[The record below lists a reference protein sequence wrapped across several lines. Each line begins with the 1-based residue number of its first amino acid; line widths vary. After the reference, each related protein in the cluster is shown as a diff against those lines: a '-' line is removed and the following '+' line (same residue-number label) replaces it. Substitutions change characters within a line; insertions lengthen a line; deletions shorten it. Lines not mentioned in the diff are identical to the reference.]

1 MAKRE
6 VDIKVKYIPDTSALK
21 SALSSAQKIDFK
33 IGGSGLKKE
42 LLAPVQNAMREVNKA
57 LASGADNKTLLKLFQ
72 DVGKAADAARVK
84 ANGML
89 AEINSGFNSAG
100 NQKLLTDLEKYQK
113 ELDKVEKKI
122 SNWDSK
128 YGNKTMSQMK
138 NDLGVSGIG
147 DAKKQTAELE
157 EQVKLGKT
165 LTQQELDRLDALKKY
180 VNTWN
185 ERKELADKGITKGG
199 YESEAGVLRGK
210 ISDIMSTVELPKTNV
225 EWTKQLTPIITAL
238 GQAAGL
244 STQEI
249 NRLTTAIGQEDKA
262 AKDAANENKKEALK
276 LADVVTGTFL
286 GTSVSSMFESA
297 LRRGVEFFKEY
308 DETLTRTMMVT
319 GMTRDEVNNLTSS
332 YNKLANQLSSTTK
345 DVAAAQLVFYQ
356 QGLGTSE
363 ALKMTEA
370 SIAIS
375 KTGGIEAGEAAN
387 RLTAAVRGYKLA
399 ANDAMDIADKMSAL
413 DAAAASSVDEL
424 TIAMQK
430 SASQARMAGL
440 DLDYYMAYLSTM
452 QEVTREAPENIGTAM
467 KSITSRLQEIT
478 DIGKVE
484 EDGTTFS
491 NVAKALN
498 SVGIAAVD
506 STGQLRSLQD
516 VMNDLGPMWATL
528 DKNHKAY
535 LATVL
540 AGNRQQSRFI
550 ALMDN
555 YDRALEL
562 VSVSQN
568 STGNTAKQLRAYNQG
583 LEASFKRLDDAW
595 EQFATR
601 MANSDTIK
609 GVIDL
614 LTNFVE
620 ILNKIPKPITQTIIP
635 LIALSKGLQILS
647 NAGTLFGQ
655 AKTSISK
662 MLRLDEVTKDVKSMN
677 NVLGSGMNVISKFGQ
692 AIKRAFDGF
701 GNNKYIEEST
711 NKIKD
716 FTIAEK
722 AATAAQTNS
731 NPTQVTEA
739 GLNNNIALSAE
750 GAANA
755 YKVYNEE
762 LFRNAEALAGNDAG
776 QTNEI
781 KQNLENMT
789 SDILDVDKE
798 LEDINK
804 QRDKLYDRLKGKKDR
819 NISEELVNASPNKR
833 RSEAERY
840 LRSKSG
846 ADSSETLQ
854 DLLANNKKNTQK
866 LTKDTQKDLLNFSID
881 NHSDIVRFLE
891 DENNSAIEQMGKAL
905 DDLEEKRKKLFETR
919 QNKISE
925 LEQYKTTIESSP
937 IYQRALSKYNLD
949 QVNQKNT
956 ISLPDMKNIL
966 GDKNLGNIEKFGAFA
981 NKLNIGAGL
990 VSGSIAKMGASFLG
1004 LDEDMSSTLGTTVG
1018 LATTFGKFAPPWGAI
1033 IGASLGI
1040 VKGIFDAM
1048 WPSVE
1053 KTKEKLV
1060 EYQQE
1065 ADKISQERNDIESNL
1080 QVYEE
1085 LSGKLDKTEEE
1096 TQRLKDSTE
1105 KLSELI
1111 PGMVIGY
1118 NDYGEAIINTAKAY
1132 EELDKKQKELSGNAD
1147 KQLSAFTDLQK
1158 GAQKTEKTVK
1168 TIFDVLGWITAI
1180 ATAPITY
1187 GSSLVVMAGIDYGW
1201 SKKISNEQIEENR
1214 KVFEENFSEI
1224 QKAYQTK
1231 RDAFLLEVQEDN
1243 KDTASKVLDS
1253 LINGIMDAGAK
1264 GQIPDY
1270 QLPINQLL
1278 DNVKDIDWSI
1288 LDKAKQHL
1296 ETSLQY
1302 DEKTFGEAR
1311 SKIDSEIREEL
1322 KRADLEDIQIDAII
1336 TAVLNITYTG
1346 AANAE
1351 NLKKQIDTV
1360 IEDLEKN
1367 GLTDDEKTEKAN
1379 LEAMKGDIDN
1389 LTQSELELLSNTG
1402 LLRTEFAT
1410 LFKTA
1415 GGMDE
1420 LLNKYVDENGQ
1431 LNKNKAIVGTINDL
1445 IEERKKNLES
1455 INSLTDYNNQKQLEY
1470 ENKLKGIAQSEA
1482 DRIVNVSDEERAKI
1496 AEQKYKELKERVEK
1510 IYSDTGIKDSRNIL
1524 RGNSQYNFNS
1534 FDSSTGKYDS
1544 ISPGGKFIED
1554 DKLKKAYNAFLE
1566 YNSAT
1571 SASNNE
1577 ITKLNNSTK
1586 IFGSTLENLSSL
1598 LESYKEPTFGEMSQA
1613 LKDIESSFN
1622 SIKDLIDSI
1631 DESGGKMSFGD
1642 MGDLF
1647 SILDGYEKMLDTTN
1661 MASASTQSYYDALGK
1676 INNALSVQNGY
1687 MTAQEGLEEGLYQ
1700 LAIAS
1705 AQAKMEAFYI
1715 QLEQTEAELSYQNA
1729 ILATEKAAVDA
1740 ALEELRTKR
1749 EKANI
1754 TQALNNTENTLE
1766 VELAKVS
1773 VDTEVSKLN
1782 ARLEAASEFGVKYA
1796 KIMREAEAGTYKGG
1810 TAKISVDTNAIKQ
1823 QIVDSINTSVKNMVD
1838 LSNIDD
1844 SILQLEAR
1852 SEGLQ
1857 KQIDKN
1863 NLAISDSIDL
1873 KKKVAEYLKDP
1884 KNIGNTA
1891 QVQGIKDASNAQK
1904 DYNEKLERTLTLLE
1918 KIEGLQ
1924 HKIDENE
1931 TFKDLYKEYDG
1942 ESYGRLLMSNLDL
1955 AQQQYEVYKD
1965 LFDMQQQMTNQ
1976 AAGNLL
1982 DSPYGQMFKIMENGD
1997 IGWADAS
2004 MYDKYKNLPDDMQ
2017 EDIDNLVEAFQK
2029 QRDALRDTEQDLSK
2043 YAQEIK
2049 KVREELVEMEIY
2061 IENELVNA
2069 IKNREKILH
2078 DARMKALDDE
2088 IAMIDEAVERRQKA
2102 RETENQNKEL
2112 YQAQEALRRATLD
2125 SSGKNNASLLQL
2137 QQDLEDKQ
2145 LEISEK
2151 RFEQDMEDRKN
2162 WLQDTKDAET
2172 ETYEYRLET
2181 MTWYWEEVQAIQEAG
2196 TEAMMQALI
2205 TWNEEYRTQSAL
2217 QQEEMER
2224 KWRETMDAMRAA
2236 TDMGAE
2242 LGKLTSDIKTV
2253 TQTVEAMD
2261 IQIQKLPGTWQK
2273 ATNAANSYAA
2283 AARAAASYGSIAS
2296 STKQTTPKETQKKR
2310 RTIGSST
2317 LYNEVAGPP
2326 KPGDNIVLQS
2336 AHMCPMPNQE
2346 VDTSKKYTFSGQT
2359 YYKIKGTNGFVKES
2373 ETKAYA
2379 RGGMVDY
2386 TGPAWVDGTKSHPEA
2401 FLSAYQTEQI
2411 GALAGAL
2418 DSNTVNNVSG
2428 DSNITFG
2435 SISFNVASMSSAAD
2449 GRKALDIFVQGAN
2462 NLMAKKGVNT
2472 KINLNIK

>member
-1 MAKRE
+1 MAAGNDT
-6 VDIKVKYIPDTSALK
+6 VNIKVKYIPDTSALK
-21 SALSSAQKIDFK
+21 SALAGTQNIDFK

-42 LLAPVQNAMREVNKA
+42 LLTPVQNAMREINKA
-57 LASGADNKTLLKLFQ
+57 ISSGADNQILLKLFQ
-72 DVGKAADAARVK
+72 DVGKAADNAK
-84 ANGML
+84 AKASGML

-113 ELDKVEKKI
+113 ELDKIEKKI
-122 SNWDSK
+122 SNWESK
-128 YGNKTMSQMK
+128 YGNKAMAQMK
-138 NDLGVSGIG
+138 TDLGVGGIS

-157 EQVKLGKT
+157 EQLKLGKA
-165 LTQQELDRLDALKKY
+165 LTQQELDRLDALKTY
-180 VNTWN
+180 INTWN
-185 ERKELADKGITKGG
+185 ERKELADKGVTRGSM
-199 YESEAGVLRGK
+199 ESDASVLRGK
-210 ISDIMSTVELPKTNV
+210 ISDIMDTVELPKTNV
-225 EWTKQLTPIITAL
+225 EWTKTLTPIITAL

-244 STQEI
+244 SAQEVTK
-249 NRLTTAIGQEDKA
+249 LTNAIGLEEKA

-319 GMTRDEVNNLTSS
+319 GMTRDEVNSLTSS

-387 RLTAAVRGYKLA
+387 RLTAAIRGYKLA

-555 YDRALEL
+555 YDRAMEL

-568 STGNTAKQLRAYNQG
+568 ANGESAKQLRAYNQG
-583 LEASFKRLDDAW
+583 LEASFTRLSNAW
-595 EQFATR
+595 EQFATKI
-601 MANSDTIK
+601 ANSDTIK

-614 LTNFVE
+614 LADFVE
-620 ILNKIPKPITQTIIP
+620 VLNKTPKPLTQTVIP
-635 LIALSKGLQILS
+635 LMALIKGFQLFKNVGS
-647 NAGTLFGQ
+647 LFGEFKG
-655 AKTSISK
+655 AIGEK
-662 MLRLDEVTKDVKSMN
+662 
-677 NVLGSGMNVISKFGQ
+677 LGIDSL
-692 AIKRAFDGF
+692 
-701 GNNKYIEEST
+701 
-711 NKIKD
+711 IKD
-716 FTIAEK
+716 TNNLNKTMSSSLSVFNRFGLAVDKVFNRFKNTKNIKEASDNIK
-722 AATAAQTNS
+722 NYANQNKVLTASQINS
-731 NPTQVTEA
+731 NPAQMTEA
-739 GLNNNIALSAE
+739 ALNEKIALTARQAEEAYILYNKALQENATSLKSNDEEQYNEISSNLKTQKENLNNILKDIEDNKAEIDKKNKDIEKLNNKNIEEDFIGMSPNNRRAAGEKYLRYLSKDS
-750 GAANA
+750 GKS
-755 YKVYNEE
+755 Y
-762 LFRNAEALAGNDAG
+762 
-776 QTNEI
+776 Q
-781 KQNLENMT
+781 
-789 SDILDVDKE
+789 DILKE
-798 LEDINK
+798 H
-804 QRDKLYDRLKGKKDR
+804 
-819 NISEELVNASPNKR
+819 
-833 RSEAERY
+833 
-840 LRSKSG
+840 
-846 ADSSETLQ
+846 
-854 DLLANNKKNTQK
+854 KKNGTK
-866 LTKDTQKDLLNFSID
+866 LTEDTQKDILNFTYD
-881 NHSDIVRFLE
+881 NQDDIVNFLKE
-891 DENNSAIEQMGKAL
+891 DSQKRIDILSEQ
-905 DDLEEKRKKLFETR
+905 LEVAYKEQSELYKLRGEAEQKLFKATQDVFNTPEFKRT
-919 QNKISE
+919 QAVEKMNSYNKQKTLNIS
-925 LEQYKTTIESSP
+925 
-937 IYQRALSKYNLD
+937 
-949 QVNQKNT
+949 
-956 ISLPDMKNIL
+956 DMKDIL
-966 GDKNLGNIEKFGAFA
+966 SEKNLGGFEKISTLF
-981 NKLNIGAGL
+981 NKVNIGGGLLAGSL
-990 VSGSIAKMGASFLG
+990 TQIGASFLG
-1004 LDEDMSSTLGTTVG
+1004 LDDDMSSTLGTTVG

-1040 VKGIFDAM
+1040 VKGVFDAM

-1065 ADKISQERNDIESNL
+1065 FDKISQDRNDIESSL
-1080 QVYEE
+1080 KVYEE
-1085 LSGKLDKTEEE
+1085 LNGKLNKTEEE
-1096 TQRLKDSTE
+1096 TQQLKDSTQ
-1105 KLSELI
+1105 KLAELI
-1111 PGMVIGY
+1111 PGITIGY
-1118 NDYGEAIINTAKAY
+1118 NEYGEAVINTAKAY

-1147 KQLSAFTDLQK
+1147 KQLSSFTDLQK
-1158 GAQKTEKTVK
+1158 GAQKTERTWNVILKV
-1168 TIFDVLGWITAI
+1168 VTAI
-1180 ATAPITY
+1180 GAAAAAAVASPLTLLATVPAHI
-1187 GSSLVVMAGIDYGW
+1187 GGFVAWDD
-1201 SKKISNEQIEENR
+1201 KISKEQIEENR

-1231 RDAFLLEVQEDN
+1231 RDAFLLEVEESN
-1243 KDTASKVLDS
+1243 KDTSSKVIDS

-1264 GQIPDY
+1264 GLIEDY
-1270 QLPINQLL
+1270 ELPINELL
-1278 DNVKDIDWSI
+1278 NSIEDVDWSI
-1288 LDKAKQHL
+1288 LDNARQHL
-1296 ETSLQY
+1296 ENSLTY
-1302 DEKTFGEAR
+1302 DEKTIGEA
-1311 SKIDSEIREEL
+1311 KN
-1322 KRADLEDIQIDAII
+1322 QIDEEVREQLERAGLTDVQIDGII
-1336 TAVLNITYTG
+1336 TAVLNITYKG
-1346 AANAE
+1346 AADADA
-1351 NLKKQIDTV
+1351 LKSQIDDK
-1360 IEDLEKN
+1360 IKSLEVD
-1367 GLTDDEKTEKAN
+1367 GLTDYEKSEKSN
-1379 LEAMKGDIDN
+1379 LESMKNDIDN
-1389 LTQSELELLSNTG
+1389 LTQAELELLATSG
-1402 LLRTEFAT
+1402 LLRAEYAT
-1410 LFKTA
+1410 LFKNA
-1415 GGMDE
+1415 GGIR
-1420 LLNKYVDENGQ
+1420 NFISKYKDENGII
-1431 LNKNKAIVGTINDL
+1431 NKNKAIVGTINDL
-1445 IEERKKNLES
+1445 MEDRKKKQERINELNKENEQSDERQALVEYYKNKGVSEEEASKRIKAAEKGYNVEGGIFENGGGSERKHYWVDGKDITLE
-1455 INSLTDYNNQKQLEY
+1455 
-1470 ENKLKGIAQSEA
+1470 KGGTSEA
-1482 DRIVNVSDEERAKI
+1482 E
-1496 AEQKYKELKERVEK
+1496 KE
-1510 IYSDTGIKDSRNIL
+1510 
-1524 RGNSQYNFNS
+1524 F
-1534 FDSSTGKYDS
+1534 
-1544 ISPGGKFIED
+1544 
-1554 DKLKKAYNAFLE
+1554 KLLKAYQQS
-1566 YNSAT
+1566 Y
-1571 SASNNE
+1571 ASTKE
-1577 ITKLNNSTK
+1577 ELTKLNSETK
-1586 IFGSTLENLSSL
+1586 IYNGTITDLISTI
-1598 LESYKEPTFGEMSQA
+1598 ESYKEPTFGEMAEA
-1613 LKDIESSFN
+1613 LKDIQNSFEEINSLMESLE
-1622 SIKDLIDSI
+1622 K
-1631 DESGGKMSFGD
+1631 SGNKFSFGD
-1642 MGDLF
+1642 VGDLF
-1647 SILDGYEKMLDTTN
+1647 SILDTYEQAVDLTD
-1661 MASASTQSYYDALGK
+1661 ASSLATQNYFNALQK
-1676 INNALSVQNGY
+1676 INDAVQVQNGQLI
-1687 MTAQEGLEEGLYQ
+1687 AQEGLEEGLYQ
-1700 LAIAS
+1700 LSVAS
-1705 AQAKMEAFYI
+1705 AQAKMEEFYI
-1715 QLEQTEAELSYQNA
+1715 QIEQTKQELEYQNA

-1740 ALEELRTKR
+1740 ALKELEASGDKTKA
-1749 EKANI
+1749 KK
-1754 TQALNNTENTLE
+1754 TLE
-1766 VELAKVS
+1766 SSEATLETNLAKIS
-1773 VDTEVSKLN
+1773 VDTEKVKLEARLN
-1782 ARLEAASEFGVKYA
+1782 AASQFAQKYA
-1796 KIMREAEAGTYKGG
+1796 KIMRDAEAGVYESGDLSIDVD
-1810 TAKISVDTNAIKQ
+1810 ISNIKNEL
-1823 QIVDSINTSVKNMVD
+1823 IDSINKSVEKDIDSGSVD
-1838 LSNIDD
+1838 DAINALRKRSQ
-1844 SILQLEAR
+1844 SLQD
-1852 SEGLQ
+1852 
-1857 KQIDKN
+1857 QIDTN
-1863 NLAISDSIDL
+1863 NKIINTSLDL
-1873 KKKVAEYLKDP
+1873 KEKISKYLSDP
-1884 KNIGNTA
+1884 HNIGNMA
-1891 QVQGIKDASNAQK
+1891 QIQGIKDASDAQK

-1918 KIEGLQ
+1918 KIQGLQ

-1976 AAGNLL
+1976 AAGDLL

-2029 QRDALRDTEQDLSK
+2029 ERDALRDTEKDLTK
-2043 YAQEIK
+2043 YGQEVK

-2078 DARMKALDDE
+2078 EARMKALDDE
-2088 IAMIDEAVERRQKA
+2088 VEMIEEAVEKRKKA

-2125 SSGKNNASLLQL
+2125 SSGKNNAQLLQL
-2137 QQDLEDKQ
+2137 QQELEDKQ

-2151 RFEQDMEDRKN
+2151 RFEDDMDDRKQ

-2181 MTWYWEEVQAIQEAG
+2181 MTWYWEQVQMIQEQG
-2196 TEAMMQALI
+2196 TEAMMLALI
-2205 TWNEEYRTQSAL
+2205 TWNEEYRQQSEL
-2217 QQEEMER
+2217 QQSEMER
-2224 KWRETMDAMRAA
+2224 KWRETMDAMKTA

-2273 ATNAANSYAA
+2273 ATNAANNYAA
-2283 AARAAASYGSIAS
+2283 AAKAAASYGSIAS
-2296 STKQTTPKETQKKR
+2296 SVKQPTPKETQKKR
-2310 RTIGSST
+2310 KTIGNST

-2336 AHMCPMPNQE
+2336 AYMCPMPNQE
-2346 VDTSKKYTFSGQT
+2346 VDTSKKYTFGGQT
-2359 YYKIKGTNGFVKES
+2359 YYKIKGTDGFVKEN

-2379 RGGMVDY
+2379 KGGIVDY
-2386 TGPAWVDGTKSHPEA
+2386 TGPAWVDGTTSHPEA

-2418 DSNTVNNVSG
+2418 DNNTVNNVSG

-2435 SISFNVASMSSAAD
+2435 SINFNVASMSSAAD

-2462 NLMAKKGVNT
+2462 DLMAKKGVNT